1 MSIIKIKRSSLAAAP
16 TALALGEFGYTYGTG
31 TQANGG
37 DRLYLGTGGES
48 GGVANSIDVVGGKYF
63 ADLADHVHGTLTA
76 SSAIIVDSNSK
87 IDLLNID
94 NLTLNGNTLS
104 STNTNG
110 AIILDP
116 VGTGVIQLNGPV
128 EFSST
133 TQLLGLVNANGGIA
147 VDTDKFTV
155 AGDGTGN
162 TLIAGT
168 LGVAGETTLASAIVS
183 DLTDNRIVIAG
194 TSGAIEDDSNFT
206 FDGTTFK
213 VGTTS
218 TDKFTVVQASGNTLI
233 AGTLGVSGES
243 TLASAIVSDLTDNRI
258 VIAGTAGAIEDDS
271 NFTFDGTTFTVGLT
285 TITQANGNT
294 LVGGTLETQGLATL
308 NTAVVENLTNNRI
321 VIAGSTSNLEDDSKL
336 TFDGTTFTVTSATQ
350 ITGVATVTGQLNV
363 DNIRVDANTISS
375 TNTNGN
381 IVLDPAGTGYVTI
394 TGTNGLVIPSGTNAQ
409 QGPTVTGAIRYN
421 SDNTQFE
428 GYSGTNWSSL
438 GGVRSV
444 DGFTYII
451 AESSPA
457 ASDDILHF
465 YASNAA
471 NNAATEVAQL
481 DIVSQRLLQTTT
493 STSNTTGALVVAGGV
508 GIAENLNVGGD
519 TVLTGDL
526 QVKGGDL
533 TTNQTTFN
541 LINTNATTVNAFGA
555 GTNIGIGTGGIAGGD
570 TNIGHDLTVV
580 GNLDV
585 GGGNF
590 TVAASTG
597 HVETAGNM
605 IIGGNLTVNGTRT
618 TVNVD
623 TLDVEDAL
631 IRLANGNTGDA
642 VDIGFIGRYNDGAD
656 KLAGIFR
663 DATSNEFFIFDEY
676 VDTDVEDNVIDR
688 SHASFVLADT
698 NVKAIKFAQKSFSLT
713 GDVAGTIN
721 MSDMGDTNHTMA
733 VTIQA
738 NSVALGTD
746 TTGNYIAT
754 VVQATGGQTDANS
767 TTSNG
772 IVITGSGS
780 ETSAVTVGVNIADAA
795 GAIGTSTYNATNFDV
810 SAGGI
815 VTIDTIDGGTF

>member
-1 MSIIKIKRSSLAAAP
+1 MSIIKIKRSSGHAAP

-37 DRLYLGTGGES
+37 DRLYLGTSGES
-48 GGVANSIDVVGGKYF
+48 GGVATAIDIVGGKYF
-63 ADLADHVHGTLTA
+63 TEMINHAHGTLTA

-87 IDLLNID
+87 IDLLNVD

-116 VGTGVIQLNGPV
+116 VGTGIIQLNGPV

-183 DLTDNRIVIAG
+183 DLTN
-194 TSGAIEDDSNFT
+194 
-206 FDGTTFK
+206 
-213 VGTTS
+213 
-218 TDKFTVVQASGNTLI
+218 
-233 AGTLGVSGES
+233 
-243 TLASAIVSDLTDNRI
+243 NRI
-258 VIAGTAGAIEDDS
+258 VIAGTAGAIEDDA
-271 NFTFDGTTFTVGLT
+271 NFTFDGTTFTVGAT
-285 TITQANGNT
+285 TITQASGNT

-363 DNIRVDANTISS
+363 DNIRLDANTIST

-381 IVLDPAGTGYVTI
+381 IVLTPNGTGYVTI
-394 TGTNGLVIPSGTNAQ
+394 SGTNGLVIPSGTNAQ
-409 QGPTVTGAIRYN
+409 QAPTVTGAIRYN

-444 DGFTYII
+444 DGFTFIV

-605 IIGGNLTVNGTRT
+605 IIGGDLTVNGTRT

-663 DATSNEFFIFDEY
+663 DASQNEFYIFDEY
-676 VDTDVEDNVIDR
+676 VDTNVEDNVIDR

-698 NVKAIKFAQKSFSLT
+698 NVKAIKFATKSFSLT

-721 MSDMGDTNHTMA
+721 MSDMGDTNHTMVA
-733 VTIQA
+733 TIQA

-810 SAGGI
+810 SSGGL

>member
-1 MSIIKIKRSSLAAAP
+1 MSIIKIKRSSGHAAP

-37 DRLYLGTGGES
+37 DRLYLGTSGES
-48 GGVANSIDVVGGKYF
+48 GGVATAIDIVGGKYF
-63 ADLADHVHGTLTA
+63 TEMINHAHGTLTA

-87 IDLLNID
+87 IDLLNVD

-116 VGTGVIQLNGPV
+116 VGTGIIQLNGPV

-194 TSGAIEDDSNFT
+194 T
-206 FDGTTFK
+206 
-213 VGTTS
+213 
-218 TDKFTVVQASGNTLI
+218 
-233 AGTLGVSGES
+233 
-243 TLASAIVSDLTDNRI
+243 
-258 VIAGTAGAIEDDS
+258 AGAIEDDS
-271 NFTFDGTTFTVGLT
+271 NFTFDGTTFTVGAT
-285 TITQANGNT
+285 TITQASGNT

-363 DNIRVDANTISS
+363 DNIRLDANTIST

-381 IVLDPAGTGYVTI
+381 IVLTPNGTGYVTI
-394 TGTNGLVIPSGTNAQ
+394 SGTNGLVIPSGTNAQ
-409 QGPTVTGAIRYN
+409 QAPTVTGAIRYN

-444 DGFTYII
+444 DGFTFIV

-605 IIGGNLTVNGTRT
+605 IIGGDLTVNGTRT

-663 DATSNEFFIFDEY
+663 DASQNEFYIFDEY
-676 VDTDVEDNVIDR
+676 VDTNVEDNVIDR

-698 NVKAIKFAQKSFSLT
+698 NVKAIKFATKSFSLT

-721 MSDMGDTNHTMA
+721 MSDMGDTNHTMVA
-733 VTIQA
+733 TIQA

-810 SAGGI
+810 SSGGL

>member
-1 MSIIKIKRSSLAAAP
+1 MSIIKIKRSSGHAAP

-37 DRLYLGTGGES
+37 DRLYLGTSGES
-48 GGVANSIDVVGGKYF
+48 GGVATAIDIVGGKYF
-63 ADLADHVHGTLTA
+63 TEMINHAHGTLTA

-87 IDLLNID
+87 IDLLNVD

-168 LGVAGETTLASAIVS
+168 LGVAGE
-183 DLTDNRIVIAG
+183 
-194 TSGAIEDDSNFT
+194 
-206 FDGTTFK
+206 
-213 VGTTS
+213 
-218 TDKFTVVQASGNTLI
+218 
-233 AGTLGVSGES
+233 S

-271 NFTFDGTTFTVGLT
+271 NFTFDGTTFTVGAT

-363 DNIRVDANTISS
+363 DNIRLDANTIST

-381 IVLDPAGTGYVTI
+381 IVLTPNGTGYVTI
-394 TGTNGLVIPSGTNAQ
+394 SGTNGLVIPSGTNAQ
-409 QGPTVTGAIRYN
+409 QAPTVTGAIRYN

-444 DGFTYII
+444 DGFTFIV

-605 IIGGNLTVNGTRT
+605 IIGGDLTVNGTRT

-663 DATSNEFFIFDEY
+663 DASQNEFYIFDEY
-676 VDTDVEDNVIDR
+676 VDTNVEDNVIDR

-698 NVKAIKFAQKSFSLT
+698 NVKAIKFATKSFSLT

-721 MSDMGDTNHTMA
+721 MSDMGDTNHTMVA
-733 VTIQA
+733 TIQA

-810 SAGGI
+810 SSGGL

>member
-1 MSIIKIKRSSLAAAP
+1 MSIIKIKRSSGHAAP

-37 DRLYLGTGGES
+37 DRLYLGTSGES
-48 GGVANSIDVVGGKYF
+48 GGVATAIDIVGGKYF
-63 ADLADHVHGTLTA
+63 TEMINHAHGTLTA

-87 IDLLNID
+87 IDLLNVD

-183 DLTDNRIVIAG
+183 DLTN
-194 TSGAIEDDSNFT
+194 
-206 FDGTTFK
+206 
-213 VGTTS
+213 
-218 TDKFTVVQASGNTLI
+218 
-233 AGTLGVSGES
+233 
-243 TLASAIVSDLTDNRI
+243 NRI
-258 VIAGTAGAIEDDS
+258 VIAGTAGAIEDDA
-271 NFTFDGTTFTVGLT
+271 NFTFDGTTFTVGAT

-363 DNIRVDANTISS
+363 DNIRLDANTIST

-381 IVLDPAGTGYVTI
+381 IVLTPNGTGYVTI
-394 TGTNGLVIPSGTNAQ
+394 SGTNGLVIPSGTNAQ
-409 QGPTVTGAIRYN
+409 QAPTVTGAIRYN

-444 DGFTYII
+444 DGFTFIV

-605 IIGGNLTVNGTRT
+605 IIGGDLTVNGTRT

-663 DATSNEFFIFDEY
+663 DASQNEFYIFDEY
-676 VDTDVEDNVIDR
+676 VDTNVEDNVIDR

-721 MSDMGDTNHTMA
+721 MSDMGDTNHTMVA
-733 VTIQA
+733 TIQA

-810 SAGGI
+810 SSGGL

>member
-1 MSIIKIKRSSLAAAP
+1 MSIIKIKRSSGHAAP

-37 DRLYLGTGGES
+37 DRLYLGTSGES
-48 GGVANSIDVVGGKYF
+48 GGVATAIDIVGGKYF
-63 ADLADHVHGTLTA
+63 TEMINHAHGTLTA

-87 IDLLNID
+87 IDLLNVD

-183 DLTDNRIVIAG
+183 DLTN
-194 TSGAIEDDSNFT
+194 
-206 FDGTTFK
+206 
-213 VGTTS
+213 
-218 TDKFTVVQASGNTLI
+218 
-233 AGTLGVSGES
+233 
-243 TLASAIVSDLTDNRI
+243 NRI
-258 VIAGTAGAIEDDS
+258 VIAGTAGAIEDDA
-271 NFTFDGTTFTVGLT
+271 NFTFDGTTFTVGAT
-285 TITQANGNT
+285 TITQASGNT

-363 DNIRVDANTISS
+363 DNIRLDANTIST

-381 IVLDPAGTGYVTI
+381 IVLTPNGTGYVTI
-394 TGTNGLVIPSGTNAQ
+394 SGTNGLVIPSGTNAQ
-409 QGPTVTGAIRYN
+409 QAPTVTGAIRYN

-444 DGFTYII
+444 DGFTFIV

-605 IIGGNLTVNGTRT
+605 IIGGDLTVNGTRT

-698 NVKAIKFAQKSFSLT
+698 NVKAIKFATKSFSLT

-721 MSDMGDTNHTMA
+721 MSDMGDTNHTMVA
-733 VTIQA
+733 TIQA

-810 SAGGI
+810 SSGGL

>member
-1 MSIIKIKRSSLAAAP
+1 MSIIKIKRSSGHAAP

-37 DRLYLGTGGES
+37 DRLYLGTSGES
-48 GGVANSIDVVGGKYF
+48 GGVATAIDIVGGKYF
-63 ADLADHVHGTLTA
+63 TEMINHAHGTLTA

-87 IDLLNID
+87 IDLLNVD

-116 VGTGVIQLNGPV
+116 VGTGIIQLNGPV

-183 DLTDNRIVIAG
+183 DLTN
-194 TSGAIEDDSNFT
+194 
-206 FDGTTFK
+206 
-213 VGTTS
+213 
-218 TDKFTVVQASGNTLI
+218 
-233 AGTLGVSGES
+233 
-243 TLASAIVSDLTDNRI
+243 NRI
-258 VIAGTAGAIEDDS
+258 VIAGTAGAIEDDA
-271 NFTFDGTTFTVGLT
+271 NFTFDGTTFTVGAT
-285 TITQANGNT
+285 TITQASGNT

-363 DNIRVDANTISS
+363 DNIRLDANTIST

-381 IVLDPAGTGYVTI
+381 IVLTPNGTGYVTI
-394 TGTNGLVIPSGTNAQ
+394 SGTNGLVIPSGTNAQ
-409 QGPTVTGAIRYN
+409 QAPTVTGAIRYN

-605 IIGGNLTVNGTRT
+605 IIGGDLTVNGTRT

-698 NVKAIKFAQKSFSLT
+698 NVKAIKFATKSFSLT

-721 MSDMGDTNHTMA
+721 MSDMGDTNHTMVA
-733 VTIQA
+733 TIQA

-810 SAGGI
+810 SSGGL

>member
-1 MSIIKIKRSSLAAAP
+1 MSIIKIKRSSGHAAP

-37 DRLYLGTGGES
+37 DRLYLGTSGES
-48 GGVANSIDVVGGKYF
+48 AGVATAIDIVGGKYF
-63 ADLADHVHGTLTA
+63 TEMINHAHGTLTA

-87 IDLLNID
+87 IDLLNVD

-183 DLTDNRIVIAG
+183 DLTN
-194 TSGAIEDDSNFT
+194 
-206 FDGTTFK
+206 
-213 VGTTS
+213 
-218 TDKFTVVQASGNTLI
+218 
-233 AGTLGVSGES
+233 
-243 TLASAIVSDLTDNRI
+243 NRI

-271 NFTFDGTTFTVGLT
+271 NFTFDGTTFTVGAT
-285 TITQANGNT
+285 TITQASGNT

-363 DNIRVDANTISS
+363 DNIRLDANTIST

-381 IVLDPAGTGYVTI
+381 IVLTPNGTGYVTI
-394 TGTNGLVIPSGTNAQ
+394 SGTNGLVIPSGTNAQ
-409 QGPTVTGAIRYN
+409 QAPTVTGAIRYN

-444 DGFTYII
+444 DGFTFIV

-605 IIGGNLTVNGTRT
+605 IIGGDLTVNGTRT

-663 DATSNEFFIFDEY
+663 DASQNEFYIFDEY
-676 VDTDVEDNVIDR
+676 VDTNVEDNVIDR

-698 NVKAIKFAQKSFSLT
+698 NVKAIKFATKSFSLT

-721 MSDMGDTNHTMA
+721 MSDMGDTNHTMVA
-733 VTIQA
+733 TIQA

-810 SAGGI
+810 SSGGL

>member
-1 MSIIKIKRSSLAAAP
+1 MSIIKIKRSSGHAAP

-37 DRLYLGTGGES
+37 DRLYLGTSGES
-48 GGVANSIDVVGGKYF
+48 AGVATAIDIVGGKYF
-63 ADLADHVHGTLTA
+63 TEMINHAHGTLTA

-183 DLTDNRIVIAG
+183 DLTN
-194 TSGAIEDDSNFT
+194 
-206 FDGTTFK
+206 
-213 VGTTS
+213 
-218 TDKFTVVQASGNTLI
+218 
-233 AGTLGVSGES
+233 
-243 TLASAIVSDLTDNRI
+243 NRI

-363 DNIRVDANTISS
+363 DNIRLDANTIST

-381 IVLDPAGTGYVTI
+381 IVLTPNGTGYVTI
-394 TGTNGLVIPSGTNAQ
+394 SGTNGLVIPSGTNAQ
-409 QGPTVTGAIRYN
+409 QAPTVTGAIRYN

-444 DGFTYII
+444 DGFTFIV

-605 IIGGNLTVNGTRT
+605 IIGGDLTVNGTRT

-663 DATSNEFFIFDEY
+663 DASQNEFYIFDEY
-676 VDTDVEDNVIDR
+676 VDTNVEDNVIDR

-698 NVKAIKFAQKSFSLT
+698 NVKAIKFATKSFSLT

-721 MSDMGDTNHTMA
+721 MSDMGDTNHTMVA
-733 VTIQA
+733 TIQA

-810 SAGGI
+810 SSGGL

>member
-63 ADLADHVHGTLTA
+63 ADLADHAHGTLTA

-87 IDLLNID
+87 IDLLNVD

-183 DLTDNRIVIAG
+183 DLTN
-194 TSGAIEDDSNFT
+194 
-206 FDGTTFK
+206 
-213 VGTTS
+213 
-218 TDKFTVVQASGNTLI
+218 
-233 AGTLGVSGES
+233 
-243 TLASAIVSDLTDNRI
+243 NRI
-258 VIAGTAGAIEDDS
+258 VIAGTAGAIEDDA
-271 NFTFDGTTFTVGLT
+271 NFTFDGTTFTVGAT

-363 DNIRVDANTISS
+363 DNIRLDANTIST

-381 IVLDPAGTGYVTI
+381 IVLTPNGTGYVTI
-394 TGTNGLVIPSGTNAQ
+394 SGTNGLVIPSGTNAQ
-409 QGPTVTGAIRYN
+409 QAPTVTGAIRYN

-444 DGFTYII
+444 DGFTFIV

-605 IIGGNLTVNGTRT
+605 IIGGDLTVNGTRT

-663 DATSNEFFIFDEY
+663 DASQNEFYIFDEY
-676 VDTDVEDNVIDR
+676 VDTNVEDNVIDR

-810 SAGGI
+810 SSGGL

>member
-1 MSIIKIKRSSLAAAP
+1 MSIIKIKRSSGHAAP

-37 DRLYLGTGGES
+37 DRLYLGTSGES
-48 GGVANSIDVVGGKYF
+48 GGVATAIDIVGGKYF
-63 ADLADHVHGTLTA
+63 TEMINHAHGTLTA

-194 TSGAIEDDSNFT
+194 T
-206 FDGTTFK
+206 
-213 VGTTS
+213 
-218 TDKFTVVQASGNTLI
+218 
-233 AGTLGVSGES
+233 
-243 TLASAIVSDLTDNRI
+243 
-258 VIAGTAGAIEDDS
+258 AGAIEDDS
-271 NFTFDGTTFTVGLT
+271 NFTFDGTTFTVGAT

-363 DNIRVDANTISS
+363 DNIRLDANTIST

-381 IVLDPAGTGYVTI
+381 IVLTPNGTGYVTI
-394 TGTNGLVIPSGTNAQ
+394 SGTNGLVIPSGTNAQ
-409 QGPTVTGAIRYN
+409 QAPTVTGAIRYN

-444 DGFTYII
+444 DGFTFIV

-605 IIGGNLTVNGTRT
+605 IIGGDLTVNGTRT

-663 DATSNEFFIFDEY
+663 DASQNEFYIFDEY
-676 VDTDVEDNVIDR
+676 VDTNVEDNVIDR

-698 NVKAIKFAQKSFSLT
+698 NVKAIKFATKSFSLT

-721 MSDMGDTNHTMA
+721 MSDMGDTNHTMVA
-733 VTIQA
+733 TIQA

-810 SAGGI
+810 SSGGL

>member
-87 IDLLNID
+87 IDLLNVD

-133 TQLLGLVNANGGIA
+133 TTLLGLVNANGGIA

-155 AGDGTGN
+155 AGDGTGD

-168 LGVAGETTLASAIVS
+168 LGVGGETTLASAIVS

-294 LVGGTLETQGLATL
+294 LVGGTLETQALATL
-308 NTAVVENLTNNRI
+308 NTAVVENLTDNRI
-321 VIAGSTSNLEDDSKL
+321 VIAGSTSNLEDDGNL
-336 TFDGTTFTVTSATQ
+336 TFDGTTFTVTAAAQ

-733 VTIQA
+733 ATIQA

>member
-87 IDLLNID
+87 IDVLHVD

-155 AGDGTGN
+155 AGDGTGD
-162 TLIAGT
+162 TIIAGT
-168 LGVAGETTLASAIVS
+168 LGVGGETTLASAIVS

-218 TDKFTVVQASGNTLI
+218 TDKFTVVQATGNTLI

-271 NFTFDGTTFTVGLT
+271 NFTFDGTTFTVGAT

-308 NTAVVENLTNNRI
+308 NTAVVENLTDNRI

-336 TFDGTTFTVTSATQ
+336 TFDGTTFTVTAAAQ

-363 DNIRVDANTISS
+363 DNIRLDANTIST

-381 IVLDPAGTGYVTI
+381 IVLTPNGTGYVTI
-394 TGTNGLVIPSGTNAQ
+394 SGTNGLVIPSGTNAQ
-409 QGPTVTGAIRYN
+409 QAPTVTGAIRYN

-444 DGFTYII
+444 DGFTFIV

-605 IIGGNLTVNGTRT
+605 IIGGDLTVNGTRT

-676 VDTDVEDNVIDR
+676 VDTNVEDNVIDR

-698 NVKAIKFAQKSFSLT
+698 NVKAIKFDQKSFSLT

-733 VTIQA
+733 VTIQP

-754 VVQATGGQTDANS
+754 IVQATGGQTDANS

-810 SAGGI
+810 SSGGL

>member
-1 MSIIKIKRSSLAAAP
+1 MSIIKIKRSSGHAAP

-37 DRLYLGTGGES
+37 DRLYLGTSGES
-48 GGVANSIDVVGGKYF
+48 GGVATAIDIVGGKYF
-63 ADLADHVHGTLTA
+63 TEMINHAHGTLTA

-87 IDLLNID
+87 IDLLNVD

-116 VGTGVIQLNGPV
+116 VGTGIIQLNGPV

-183 DLTDNRIVIAG
+183 DLTN
-194 TSGAIEDDSNFT
+194 
-206 FDGTTFK
+206 
-213 VGTTS
+213 
-218 TDKFTVVQASGNTLI
+218 
-233 AGTLGVSGES
+233 
-243 TLASAIVSDLTDNRI
+243 NRI
-258 VIAGTAGAIEDDS
+258 VIAGTAGAIEDDA
-271 NFTFDGTTFTVGLT
+271 NFTFDGTTFTVGAT
-285 TITQANGNT
+285 TITQASGNT

-363 DNIRVDANTISS
+363 DNIRLDANTIST

-381 IVLDPAGTGYVTI
+381 IVLTPNGTGYVTI
-394 TGTNGLVIPSGTNAQ
+394 SGTNGLVIPSGTNAQ
-409 QGPTVTGAIRYN
+409 QAPTVTGAIRYN

-444 DGFTYII
+444 DGFTFIV

-605 IIGGNLTVNGTRT
+605 IIGGDLTVNGTRT

-663 DATSNEFFIFDEY
+663 DASQNEFYIFDEY
-676 VDTDVEDNVIDR
+676 VDTNVEDNVIDR

-698 NVKAIKFAQKSFSLT
+698 NVKAIKFAKKSFSLT

-721 MSDMGDTNHTMA
+721 MSDMGDTNHTMVA
-733 VTIQA
+733 TIQA

-810 SAGGI
+810 SSGGL

>member
-1 MSIIKIKRSSLAAAP
+1 MSIIKIKRSSGHAAP

-37 DRLYLGTGGES
+37 DRLYLGTSGES
-48 GGVANSIDVVGGKYF
+48 GGVATAIDIVGGKYF
-63 ADLADHVHGTLTA
+63 TEMINHAHGTLTA

-87 IDLLNID
+87 IDLLNVD

-183 DLTDNRIVIAG
+183 DLTN
-194 TSGAIEDDSNFT
+194 
-206 FDGTTFK
+206 
-213 VGTTS
+213 
-218 TDKFTVVQASGNTLI
+218 
-233 AGTLGVSGES
+233 
-243 TLASAIVSDLTDNRI
+243 NRI
-258 VIAGTAGAIEDDS
+258 VIAGTAGAIEDDA
-271 NFTFDGTTFTVGLT
+271 NFTFDGTTFTVGAT
-285 TITQANGNT
+285 TITQASGNT

-363 DNIRVDANTISS
+363 DNIRLDANTIST

-381 IVLDPAGTGYVTI
+381 IVLTPNGTGYVTI
-394 TGTNGLVIPSGTNAQ
+394 SGTNGLVIPSGTNAQ
-409 QGPTVTGAIRYN
+409 QAPTVTGAIRYN

-444 DGFTYII
+444 DGFTFIV

-605 IIGGNLTVNGTRT
+605 IIGGDLTVNGTRT

-663 DATSNEFFIFDEY
+663 DASQNEFYIFDEY
-676 VDTDVEDNVIDR
+676 VDTNVEDNVIDR

-698 NVKAIKFAQKSFSLT
+698 NVKAIKFA
-713 GDVAGTIN
+713 
-721 MSDMGDTNHTMA
+721 HE
-733 VTIQA
+733 
-738 NSVALGTD
+738 
-746 TTGNYIAT
+746 
-754 VVQATGGQTDANS
+754 
-767 TTSNG
+767 
-772 IVITGSGS
+772 VIL
-780 ETSAVTVGVNIADAA
+780 VNW
-795 GAIGTSTYNATNFDV
+795 
-810 SAGGI
+810 
-815 VTIDTIDGGTF
+815 

>member
-1 MSIIKIKRSSLAAAP
+1 MSIIKIKRSSGHAAP

-37 DRLYLGTGGES
+37 DRLYLGTSGES
-48 GGVANSIDVVGGKYF
+48 GGVATAIDIVGGKYF
-63 ADLADHVHGTLTA
+63 TEMINHAHGTLTA

-183 DLTDNRIVIAG
+183 DLTN
-194 TSGAIEDDSNFT
+194 
-206 FDGTTFK
+206 
-213 VGTTS
+213 
-218 TDKFTVVQASGNTLI
+218 
-233 AGTLGVSGES
+233 
-243 TLASAIVSDLTDNRI
+243 NRI
-258 VIAGTAGAIEDDS
+258 VIAGTAGAIEDDA
-271 NFTFDGTTFTVGLT
+271 NFTFDGTTFTVGAT
-285 TITQANGNT
+285 TITQASGNT

-363 DNIRVDANTISS
+363 DNIRLDANTIST

-381 IVLDPAGTGYVTI
+381 IVLTPNGTGYVTI
-394 TGTNGLVIPSGTNAQ
+394 SGTNGLVIPSGTNAQ
-409 QGPTVTGAIRYN
+409 QAPTVTGAIRYN

-444 DGFTYII
+444 DGFTFIV

-605 IIGGNLTVNGTRT
+605 IIGGDLTVNGTRT

-663 DATSNEFFIFDEY
+663 DASQNEFYIFDEY
-676 VDTDVEDNVIDR
+676 VDTNVEDNVIDR

-698 NVKAIKFAQKSFSLT
+698 NVKAIKFATKSFSLT

-754 VVQATGGQTDANS
+754 IVQATGGQTDANS

-810 SAGGI
+810 SSGGL

>member
-1 MSIIKIKRSSLAAAP
+1 MSIIKIKRSSGHAAP

-37 DRLYLGTGGES
+37 DRLYLGTSGES
-48 GGVANSIDVVGGKYF
+48 GGVATAIDIVGGKYF
-63 ADLADHVHGTLTA
+63 TEMINHAHGTLTA

-87 IDLLNID
+87 IDLLNVD

-183 DLTDNRIVIAG
+183 DLTN
-194 TSGAIEDDSNFT
+194 
-206 FDGTTFK
+206 
-213 VGTTS
+213 
-218 TDKFTVVQASGNTLI
+218 
-233 AGTLGVSGES
+233 
-243 TLASAIVSDLTDNRI
+243 NRI
-258 VIAGTAGAIEDDS
+258 VIAGTAGAIEDDA
-271 NFTFDGTTFTVGLT
+271 NFTFDGTTFTVGAT
-285 TITQANGNT
+285 TITQASGNT

-363 DNIRVDANTISS
+363 DNIRLDANTIST

-381 IVLDPAGTGYVTI
+381 IVLTPNGTGYVTI
-394 TGTNGLVIPSGTNAQ
+394 SGTNGLVIPSGTNAQ
-409 QGPTVTGAIRYN
+409 QAPTVTGAIRYN

-444 DGFTYII
+444 DGFTFIV

-605 IIGGNLTVNGTRT
+605 IIGGDLTVNGTRT

-663 DATSNEFFIFDEY
+663 DASQNEFYIFDEY
-676 VDTDVEDNVIDR
+676 VDTNVEDNVIDR

-698 NVKAIKFAQKSFSLT
+698 NVKAIKFATKSFSLT

-721 MSDMGDTNHTMA
+721 MSDMGDTNHTMVA
-733 VTIQA
+733 TIQA

-810 SAGGI
+810 SSGGL

>member
-1 MSIIKIKRSSLAAAP
+1 MSIIKIKRSSGHAAP

-37 DRLYLGTGGES
+37 DRLYLGTSGES
-48 GGVANSIDVVGGKYF
+48 AGVATAIDIVGGKYF
-63 ADLADHVHGTLTA
+63 TEMINHAHGTLTA

-87 IDLLNID
+87 IDLLNVD

-116 VGTGVIQLNGPV
+116 VGTGIIQLNGPV

-183 DLTDNRIVIAG
+183 DLTN
-194 TSGAIEDDSNFT
+194 
-206 FDGTTFK
+206 
-213 VGTTS
+213 
-218 TDKFTVVQASGNTLI
+218 
-233 AGTLGVSGES
+233 
-243 TLASAIVSDLTDNRI
+243 NRI
-258 VIAGTAGAIEDDS
+258 VIAGTAGAIEDDA
-271 NFTFDGTTFTVGLT
+271 NFTFDGTTFTVGAT
-285 TITQANGNT
+285 TITQASGNT

-363 DNIRVDANTISS
+363 DNIRLDANTIST

-381 IVLDPAGTGYVTI
+381 IVLTPNGTGYVTI
-394 TGTNGLVIPSGTNAQ
+394 SGTNGLVIPSGTNAQ
-409 QGPTVTGAIRYN
+409 QAPTVTGAIRYN

-605 IIGGNLTVNGTRT
+605 IIGGDLTVNGTRT

-663 DATSNEFFIFDEY
+663 DASQNEFYIFDEY
-676 VDTDVEDNVIDR
+676 VDTNVEDNVIDR

-698 NVKAIKFAQKSFSLT
+698 NVKAIKFATKSFSLT

-721 MSDMGDTNHTMA
+721 MSDMGDTNHTMVA
-733 VTIQA
+733 TIQA

-810 SAGGI
+810 SSGGL

>member
-1 MSIIKIKRSSLAAAP
+1 MSIIKIKRSSGVAAP
-16 TALALGEFGYTYGTG
+16 SALALGEFGYTYGTG

-37 DRLYLGTGGES
+37 DRLYLGTSGES
-48 GGVANSIDVVGGKYF
+48 GGVANAIDIIGGKYF
-63 ADLADHVHGTLTA
+63 TSKLDHALGTLTA
-76 SSAIIVDSNSK
+76 SSAIITDANNK
-87 IDLLNID
+87 IDILNVD
-94 NLTLNGNTLS
+94 NLTLNLNTIS

-110 AIILDP
+110 NIIIDP
-116 VGTGVIQLNGPV
+116 VGTGKIQLNGPV

-162 TLIAGT
+162 TTIAGT

-183 DLTDNRIVIAG
+183 DLTNNRIVIAG
-194 TSGAIEDDSNFT
+194 TSGAIEDSSN
-206 FDGTTFK
+206 
-213 VGTTS
+213 
-218 TDKFTVVQASGNTLI
+218 
-233 AGTLGVSGES
+233 
-243 TLASAIVSDLTDNRI
+243 LTY
-258 VIAGTAGAIEDDS
+258 
-271 NFTFDGTTFTVGLT
+271 DGTTFT
-285 TITQANGNT
+285 A
-294 LVGGTLETQGLATL
+294 
-308 NTAVVENLTNNRI
+308 
-321 VIAGSTSNLEDDSKL
+321 
-336 TFDGTTFTVTSATQ
+336 TSATQ
-350 ITGVATVTGQLNV
+350 LTGVATVTGQLNV

-381 IVLDPAGTGYVTI
+381 IVLDPVGTGYVTV
-394 TGTNGLVIPSGTNAQ
+394 TGTNALVIPSGTNAQ
-409 QGPTVTGAIRYN
+409 RAPNTVGAIRFN
-421 SDNTQFE
+421 TNNTQFE
-428 GYSGTNWSSL
+428 GYSGSNWSSL

-444 DGFTYII
+444 DGFTFII

-471 NNAATEVAQL
+471 NNAAVEVSQL

-493 STSNTTGALVVAGGV
+493 STSNTTGALTVAGGV

-519 TVLTGDL
+519 TIFTGDL
-526 QVKGGDL
+526 LVKGGDV

-541 LINTNATTVNAFGA
+541 LLNTNATTINAFGA
-555 GTNIGIGTGGIAGGD
+555 GTNIGIGTGGVAGGD

-590 TVAASTG
+590 TVAASSG
-597 HVETAGNM
+597 NVEMAGNM
-605 IIGGNLTVNGTRT
+605 IVGGNLTVNGTRT
-618 TVNVD
+618 VVNVD
-623 TLDVEDAL
+623 TLDVEDAM
-631 IRLANGNTGDA
+631 IRLANGNTSDA
-642 VDIGFIGRYNDGAD
+642 VDIGFIGRFNDGAD
-656 KLAGIFR
+656 KLAGIIR
-663 DATSNEFFIFDEY
+663 DATDNEFYIFDEY
-676 VDTDVEDNVIDR
+676 IDSDVEDNVIDR
-688 SHASFVLADT
+688 SHASFSLAHVNVDT
-698 NVKAIKFAQKSFSLT
+698 INFAQKSFALT

-721 MSDMGDTNHTMA
+721 MSDMGTTNHSMA

-754 VVQATGGQTDANS
+754 VVQGTGGQTDNNS

-780 ETSAVTVGVNIADAA
+780 ETSAVTVKANVADAA
-795 GAIGTSTYNATNFDV
+795 GGIGTSTYNATNFDV
-810 SAGGI
+810 SSGGL
-815 VTIDTIDGGTF
+815 VTIDTIDGGSF

>member
-1 MSIIKIKRSSLAAAP
+1 MSIIKIKRSSGHAAP

-37 DRLYLGTGGES
+37 DRLYLGTSGES
-48 GGVANSIDVVGGKYF
+48 GGVATAIDIVGGKYF
-63 ADLADHVHGTLTA
+63 TEMINHAHGTLTA

-183 DLTDNRIVIAG
+183 DLTN
-194 TSGAIEDDSNFT
+194 
-206 FDGTTFK
+206 
-213 VGTTS
+213 
-218 TDKFTVVQASGNTLI
+218 
-233 AGTLGVSGES
+233 
-243 TLASAIVSDLTDNRI
+243 NRI
-258 VIAGTAGAIEDDS
+258 VIAGTAGAIEDDA
-271 NFTFDGTTFTVGLT
+271 NFTFDGTTFTVGAT
-285 TITQANGNT
+285 TITQASGNT

-363 DNIRVDANTISS
+363 DNIRLDANTIST

-381 IVLDPAGTGYVTI
+381 IVLTPNGTGYVTI
-394 TGTNGLVIPSGTNAQ
+394 SGTNGLVIPSGTNAQ
-409 QGPTVTGAIRYN
+409 QAPTVTGAIRYN

-444 DGFTYII
+444 DGFTFIV

-605 IIGGNLTVNGTRT
+605 IIGGDLTVNGTRT

-663 DATSNEFFIFDEY
+663 DASQNEFYIFDEY
-676 VDTDVEDNVIDR
+676 VDTNVEDNVIDR

-698 NVKAIKFAQKSFSLT
+698 NVKAIKFATKSFSLT

-810 SAGGI
+810 SSGGL